1 MFFTPSR
8 PMTIA
13 EIAALTGAV
22 LRRPELGKRKVKR
35 LAALDNSD
43 ADSLVFIIGKKQK
56 PQLADLQ
63 AAAAFCSADIADKI
77 PAAVAPLISRNPH
90 GDFSHLARVYYPEA
104 VTPSSLL
111 GEAGIAAGAF
121 VHPAAKLAENVTVE
135 AGAAIG
141 RNAVLGA
148 GSVVCASAIIGENC
162 RIGKNCYI
170 GPAASIQYAQIG
182 DGVHLHAGVR
192 IGQDGFGY
200 VGSAQGVEKVP
211 QIGGV
216 RIEDNVEIGANST
229 VDRGALNDTVIG
241 AGTKIDNLVQIAHNV
256 RIGRFCLIAAHCGIS
271 GSCVIGDGTQL
282 GGRVGLA
289 DHLHIGAGV
298 QIAAASGVMND
309 IPDGEKWGGIPAR
322 PFRQWFREVAALRDI
337 VKPGKRK

>member
-8 PMTIA
+8 PMTVA
-13 EIAALTGAV
+13 EIAALTGAL
-22 LRRPELGKRKVKR
+22 LRQNNLAKRVVKR
-35 LAALDNSD
+35 LAALDASNDD
-43 ADSLVFIIGKKQK
+43 AIVFIAGKKRK
-56 PQLADLQ
+56 AQLENL
-63 AAAAFCSADIADKI
+63 AAAAVFCLAETADKI
-77 PAAVAPLISRNPH
+77 PANIAVLVSANPH
-90 GDFSHLARVYYPEA
+90 GDFSHLARVFYPGA
-104 VTPSSLL
+104 VRPSSLL
-111 GEAGIAAGAF
+111 GETGLSPQAYIHAS
-121 VHPAAKLAENVTVE
+121 AKLAKNVTIE
-135 AGAAIG
+135 AGASIG
-141 RNAVLGA
+141 KNVKLGA
-148 GSVVCASAIIGENC
+148 GTLVCASATIGENC
-162 RIGKNCYI
+162 EIGENCYI
-170 GPAASIQYAQIG
+170 GPGVAVQSAYIG
-182 DGVHLHAGVR
+182 KGVHLHAGVR

-200 VGSAQGVEKVP
+200 VGGQQGIEKVP
-211 QIGGV
+211 QIGSV

-229 VDRGALNDTVIG
+229 VDRGALNDTIIG

-289 DHLHIGAGV
+289 DHLTIGAGV

-337 VKPGKRK
+337 VKPGKGK